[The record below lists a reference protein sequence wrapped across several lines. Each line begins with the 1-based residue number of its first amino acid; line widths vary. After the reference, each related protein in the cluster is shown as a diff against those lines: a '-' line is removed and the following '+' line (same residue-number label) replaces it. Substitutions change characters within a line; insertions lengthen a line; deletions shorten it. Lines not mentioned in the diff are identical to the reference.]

1 VLISID
7 REFGQN
13 DMLFAR
19 LRRHTDRDSGCRKQH
34 RQSLEVYGAF
44 GIHAKGKGSSRSV
57 VRVDR
62 RANSERRVRRVL
74 LPEFCTNRPEN
85 KPFPSNKLDT
95 YQREYCGSFGSN
107 G

>member
-1 VLISID
+1 VEEFPGNSPLGWGCKGFLGLIVVRITHSTA
-7 REFGQN
+7 REGC
-13 DMLFAR
+13 
-19 LRRHTDRDSGCRKQH
+19 DS
-34 RQSLEVYGAF
+34 
-44 GIHAKGKGSSRSV
+44 KGSSRSV

-62 RANSERRVRRVL
+62 RANSETTVRRVL
-74 LPEFCTNRPEN
+74 LPEIYTVQPEN